1 MLAVQNIR
9 HFFMCYKQQRRNYVA
24 RRNKILVCIN
34 RNLEKR
40 KDIFLKILDLL
51 NLQASL
57 QELVPKQ
64 RTRRFR
70 RFCRNNK
77 NWWKTVSQ
85 TYSQRRFKH
94 TFRVSRTTFNF
105 ILSKIQH
112 RIQKEYVTEEP
123 IPPWQKL
130 AICLYRLGRGDYLYT
145 IAEMVG
151 LAESPVCQIVV
162 EVCKAIVEELWS
174 EAVEHHFTKSD

>member
-1 MLAVQNIR
+1 MVAVQNR
-9 HFFMCYKQQRRNYVA
+9 HFFVCYMQQRRNYVA

-70 RFCRNNK
+70 RFYRNNK

-123 IPPWQKL
+123 IPPEQKL
-130 AICLYRLGRGDYLYT
+130 IILRLFICNYFMQLL
-145 IAEMVG
+145 
-151 LAESPVCQIVV
+151 
-162 EVCKAIVEELWS
+162 KW
-174 EAVEHHFTKSD
+174 

>member
-1 MLAVQNIR
+1 MVAVQNR
-9 HFFMCYKQQRRNYVA
+9 HFFVCYMQQRRNYVA

-112 RIQKEYVTEEP
+112 RIQKGYVTEEP
-123 IPPWQKL
+123 IPPEQRH
-130 AICLYRLGRGDYLYT
+130 AICNLQLFIHNCRNGRFSRINSLSNSGWGLQSNSRGIMVRSSRAPFYQIRLR
-145 IAEMVG
+145 
-151 LAESPVCQIVV
+151 
-162 EVCKAIVEELWS
+162 
-174 EAVEHHFTKSD
+174 F